1 MKLGLFAALLASAVA
16 AWVPIQ
22 APAKPDFSGTW
33 KLDPAAS
40 VVTPAPGETSG
51 VSAAL
56 LEPIVVKQNA
66 DELSVTQKPGDDP
79 FTFTYR
85 LDGST
90 SKLAWPS
97 GPGETVEATAVA
109 KWDSDKLQIATSIPI
124 NGLMYKNTE
133 TWSLTANRLTI
144 QLVTSRGKQTRV
156 YSLVHKVEKAIA
168 FLPWP
173 LSPMSPTFARS

>member
-1 MKLGLFAALLASAVA
+1 MTNALITLVLASAVA
-16 AWVPIQ
+16 AWLPKQ
-22 APAKPDFSGTW
+22 APVKPDFSGTW

-40 VVTPAPGETSG
+40 VVAPAPGASGG
-51 VSAAL
+51 VSPAL
-56 LEPIVVKQNA
+56 LEPVIVKQTA
-66 DELSVTQKPGDDP
+66 ETLSATQKPGDDS

-124 NGLMYKNTE
+124 KGVVYKNTE
-133 TWSLTANRLTI
+133 TWSLTRNRLTI
-144 QLVTSRGKQTRV
+144 ELVTSRGKQVRV
-156 YSLVHKVEKAIA
+156 YSLVRDRETAGA
-168 FLPWP
+168 TAAGQPSTL
-173 LSPMSPTFARS
+173 